1 MAELYEMLKGL
12 SDIPI
17 ALISFV
23 FGLLLWKKRKEWSLL
38 FLLIAVSAVLGAVV
52 HTFDFPRAW
61 NRVIWIVLY
70 IFLYELIRRFAHLMV
85 CYVSGK
91 AERERTPVYILEAV
105 LYAVTLVF
113 MFCVDI
119 NDIYVFVVFAAVM
132 LVRVACASVRFR
144 PVPFKAGL
152 LMAVLIFPLALQALE
167 AVIPYAV
174 LIEHIILAASLCIAF
189 VMAREEPRA

>member
-1 MAELYEMLKGL
+1 MAQFYEMLKGL
-12 SDIPI
+12 SDVPI

-23 FGLLLWKKRKEWSLL
+23 FGLLLLKKKKEWSSL

-61 NRVIWIVLY
+61 NRAIWIVLY

-91 AERERTPVYILEAV
+91 TDKERTPVYILEAV
-105 LYAVTLVF
+105 LYAVTLIF

-132 LVRVACASVRFR
+132 LVRVACAFVRFR

-174 LIEHIILAASLCIAF
+174 LIEHMILAAALFIAYL
-189 VMAREEPRA
+189 MAREEH